1 MEFYESTSTDP
12 YYNLALEDYFF
23 THMDPMKDYF
33 LLWQNDKAVIVG
45 KYQNTLEEVDQTF
58 VDERGIRVARRLSGG
73 GAVYH
78 DLGNLNYTFIV
89 EEDRAEAF
97 RFEVFTK
104 PLLAALKELGVAA
117 ETSGRND
124 ITIDGKK
131 ISGSSQYFRNG
142 RLLHHGCILLDCDR
156 DTLTRALQVKEGK
169 IRSKS
174 IKSVRSRVTSINEHL
189 ERPITMARFKEV
201 LRKQVFAAAPHP
213 VVLSQGDLSEIQ
225 ILRDSRYATW
235 EWNYGASP
243 RCDIRREGYYPFGQI
258 SAELAMEKGRIQ
270 CLILSG
276 DFFGREELSSLEDL
290 FRGRRLIPEDLS
302 PLTGVDLGAYVS
314 GLDWDTLIQ
323 LLCG

>member
-1 MEFYESTSTDP
+1 M
-12 YYNLALEDYFF
+12 
-23 THMDPMKDYF
+23 
-33 LLWQNDKAVIVG
+33 
-45 KYQNTLEEVDQTF
+45 
-58 VDERGIRVARRLSGG
+58 
-73 GAVYH
+73 
-78 DLGNLNYTFIV
+78 
-89 EEDRAEAF
+89 
-97 RFEVFTK
+97 
-104 PLLAALKELGVAA
+104 
-117 ETSGRND
+117 
-124 ITIDGKK
+124 
-131 ISGSSQYFRNG
+131 
-142 RLLHHGCILLDCDR
+142 
-156 DTLTRALQVKEGK
+156 KEGK

-270 CLILSG
+270 CLKLSG

-314 GLDWDTLIQ
+314 GMVGYIDSAAVRLKEVFERSI
-323 LLCG
+323 CP

>member
-104 PLLAALKELGVAA
+104 PLL
-117 ETSGRND
+117 
-124 ITIDGKK
+124 
-131 ISGSSQYFRNG
+131 SST
-142 RLLHHGCILLDCDR
+142 DR
-156 DTLTRALQVKEGK
+156 
-169 IRSKS
+169 RS
-174 IKSVRSRVTSINEHL
+174 E
-189 ERPITMARFKEV
+189 ERR
-201 LRKQVFAAAPHP
+201 
-213 VVLSQGDLSEIQ
+213 
-225 ILRDSRYATW
+225 
-235 EWNYGASP
+235 
-243 RCDIRREGYYPFGQI
+243 
-258 SAELAMEKGRIQ
+258 
-270 CLILSG
+270 
-276 DFFGREELSSLEDL
+276 
-290 FRGRRLIPEDLS
+290 
-302 PLTGVDLGAYVS
+302 
-314 GLDWDTLIQ
+314 
-323 LLCG
+323 

>member
-1 MEFYESTSTDP
+1 
-12 YYNLALEDYFF
+12 
-23 THMDPMKDYF
+23 MDSMKDYF

-225 ILRDSRYATW
+225 IWRDSRYATW

-270 CLILSG
+270 CLKLSG

>member
-1 MEFYESTSTDP
+1 M
-12 YYNLALEDYFF
+12 
-23 THMDPMKDYF
+23 
-33 LLWQNDKAVIVG
+33 
-45 KYQNTLEEVDQTF
+45 
-58 VDERGIRVARRLSGG
+58 
-73 GAVYH
+73 YH

-201 LRKQVFAAAPHP
+201 LRKQVFAGGTPSSRLEPGRFVGNPDFAGQP
-213 VVLSQGDLSEIQ
+213 
-225 ILRDSRYATW
+225 LRDV
-235 EWNYGASP
+235 GV
-243 RCDIRREGYYPFGQI
+243 
-258 SAELAMEKGRIQ
+258 EL
-270 CLILSG
+270 
-276 DFFGREELSSLEDL
+276 
-290 FRGRRLIPEDLS
+290 RGVS
-302 PLTGVDLGAYVS
+302 PL
-314 GLDWDTLIQ
+314 
-323 LLCG
+323 

>member
-1 MEFYESTSTDP
+1 
-12 YYNLALEDYFF
+12 
-23 THMDPMKDYF
+23 MKDYF

-142 RLLHHGCILLDCDR
+142 RPM
-156 DTLTRALQVKEGK
+156 TK
-169 IRSKS
+169 I
-174 IKSVRSRVTSINEHL
+174 
-189 ERPITMARFKEV
+189 
-201 LRKQVFAAAPHP
+201 
-213 VVLSQGDLSEIQ
+213 
-225 ILRDSRYATW
+225 
-235 EWNYGASP
+235 
-243 RCDIRREGYYPFGQI
+243 C
-258 SAELAMEKGRIQ
+258 
-270 CLILSG
+270 
-276 DFFGREELSSLEDL
+276 
-290 FRGRRLIPEDLS
+290 
-302 PLTGVDLGAYVS
+302 
-314 GLDWDTLIQ
+314 
-323 LLCG
+323 

>member
-58 VDERGIRVARRLSGG
+58 V
-73 GAVYH
+73 

-235 EWNYGASP
+235 EWNYGAST

-270 CLILSG
+270 CLKLSG

-323 LLCG
+323 MLCG

>member
-189 ERPITMARFKEV
+189 ER
-201 LRKQVFAAAPHP
+201 
-213 VVLSQGDLSEIQ
+213 QGDLSEIQ

-270 CLILSG
+270 CLKLSG

>member
-117 ETSGRND
+117 VGMTSPLM
-124 ITIDGKK
+124 GKRYPAVLS
-131 ISGSSQYFRNG
+131 ISGMG
-142 RLLHHGCILLDCDR
+142 GCSIMAVSCWTVTGIL
-156 DTLTRALQVKEGK
+156 
-169 IRSKS
+169 
-174 IKSVRSRVTSINEHL
+174 
-189 ERPITMARFKEV
+189 
-201 LRKQVFAAAPHP
+201 
-213 VVLSQGDLSEIQ
+213 
-225 ILRDSRYATW
+225 
-235 EWNYGASP
+235 
-243 RCDIRREGYYPFGQI
+243 
-258 SAELAMEKGRIQ
+258 
-270 CLILSG
+270 
-276 DFFGREELSSLEDL
+276 
-290 FRGRRLIPEDLS
+290 
-302 PLTGVDLGAYVS
+302 
-314 GLDWDTLIQ
+314 
-323 LLCG
+323 